1 MRIYELIYILNP
13 TLPDEETDALV
24 EQFTKNITD
33 GGGKIDKVDRW
44 GKRRLA
50 YQVQNHDEGYFV
62 LVQYSLEKNH
72 EFSKE
77 IERRLGVSD
86 AVIKYMTI
94 RIDEDLARIE
104 KRKISRDKR
113 AARKPAGS
121 GGDGRPRPRSAPA
134 APGAPAAPPAVPP
147 APTAAPAAAS
157 E

>member
-1 MRIYELIYILNP
+1 MRIYELIYILKP

-24 EQFTKNITD
+24 EQFTKIITD

-50 YQVQNHDEGYFV
+50 YQVQSADEGYYV

-77 IERRLGVSD
+77 VERRLGVSD

-104 KRKISRDKR
+104 KRKASREKR
-113 AARKPAGS
+113 TANKPAGS
-121 GGDGRPRPRSAPA
+121 GGEGRPRPRSAPA
-134 APGAPAAPPAVPP
+134 APGPPAA
-147 APTAAPAAAS
+147 TAAPAAAAK
-157 E
+157 